1 MRRSVKNR
9 NKVKPDIVFNSEKVE
24 KFINYVMEKG
34 KKNTARKVVYGAFD
48 LIKERA
54 KVEDPMEVFDTALK
68 NAGPTM
74 EVRSRRVGGA
84 NYQVPREVRPERR
97 SYLSMKWII
106 DAARSKKGKPMHD
119 KLAEEIML
127 AAKNEGEAIKKRENV
142 HKMAEA
148 NKAFAHFAW

>member
-1 MRRSVKNR
+1 MRRKVKN
-9 NKVKPDIVFNSEKVE
+9 KHSVSPDPVYNSLKVE
-24 KFINYVMEKG
+24 KFINYVMLDG

-48 LIKERA
+48 AIKEKA
-54 KVEDPMEVFDTALK
+54 EVENPIEVFERALK

-84 NYQVPREVRPERR
+84 NYQVPREVRPERKLALAMR
-97 SYLSMKWII
+97 WII
-106 DAARSKKGKPMHD
+106 DAARTGKGSPMI
-119 KLAEEIML
+119 KRLADEL
-127 AAKNEGEAIKKRENV
+127 LSASNNEGVAVTKKENT